1 MNYWEYVIKTV
12 ELMSNKD
19 LDNFI
24 YISNKKRDIDSTLN
38 TEKLLSNKVWNTLYC
53 SRNIAGFYEIW

>member
-1 MNYWEYVIKTV
+1 MSYWEYVVKTM

-24 YISNKKRDIDSTLN
+24 YSFNKKRNIDSTFN
-38 TEKLLSNKVWNTLYC
+38 TEKLLSNKVCNTMYC
-53 SRNIAGFYEIW
+53 SRMGGVIND